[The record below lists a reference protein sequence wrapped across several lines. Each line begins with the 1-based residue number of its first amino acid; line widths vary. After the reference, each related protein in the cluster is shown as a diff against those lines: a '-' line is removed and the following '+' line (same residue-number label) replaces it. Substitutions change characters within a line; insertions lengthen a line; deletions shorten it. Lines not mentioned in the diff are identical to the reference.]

1 MDNIKA
7 KVLLHVIDSGSLTKA
22 AAAFGYTPSG
32 VSHMISSIEQEVGFS
47 LLVRTKTGVAPTSN
61 AERLVPIIR
70 AQCGWDEQFQQT
82 VSEINGLTCGTL
94 NIAAYSSIA
103 SQWLPAVIGRFHR
116 SYPDIRINLLEGVWQ
131 EVSNYLSERR
141 VELGFYSYQP
151 SIRHHWIPLRNDPM
165 VVAVPVDHPLASRAS
180 VRLEELERETLIM
193 PAYGLD
199 VDVQNLF
206 GNKKMDSQFTTLQN
220 YSAFGLV
227 EEGLGLVVT
236 NELITK
242 GLNVKMKILPFDP
255 PRSIMLGI
263 AVPAEA
269 EMMPAAARFIEC
281 AKEVIRDGRI

>member
-1 MDNIKA
+1 M
-7 KVLLHVIDSGSLTKA
+7 
-22 AAAFGYTPSG
+22 
-32 VSHMISSIEQEVGFS
+32 
-47 LLVRTKTGVAPTSN
+47 
-61 AERLVPIIR
+61 
-70 AQCGWDEQFQQT
+70 
-82 VSEINGLTCGTL
+82 
-94 NIAAYSSIA
+94 
-103 SQWLPAVIGRFHR
+103 
-116 SYPDIRINLLEGVWQ
+116 
-131 EVSNYLSERR
+131 
-141 VELGFYSYQP
+141 ELGFYSYQP

-180 VRLEELERETLIM
+180 VRLEELERETLII